1 MTSSLIQPVASS
13 LINASTGKRVKRVE
27 KGQEGVFL
35 PLLALPLIV
44 KVLGKGVLKALGGY
58 KKSGP
63 SGWSS

>member
-1 MTSSLIQPVASS
+1 M
-13 LINASTGKRVKRVE
+13 INASIGKRVKRVV

-44 KVLGKGVLKALGGY
+44 KVLGKGVLRALRGY

-63 SGWSS
+63 SG